1 MNENNKKTYT
11 SAEMR
16 EAADTFWVGG
26 VICEVKDAEGRVV
39 RHIKDDVIKAMLRQA
54 ADLQDDNTRLSTE
67 LRLAHESNLAKD
79 EKERILKSR
88 IDNAE
93 RKVMDLRKELYKFG
107 PKELYDMTA
116 VILDA
121 LKGRGTAK

>member
-1 MNENNKKTYT
+1 MKNPNDKRFT

-16 EAADTFWVGG
+16 KQADM
-26 VICEVKDAEGRVV
+26 CEKDL
-39 RHIKDDVIKAMLRQA
+39 DDEFRSAAMLRQA
-54 ADLQDDNTRLSTE
+54 ADVQDDNTRLSTE
-67 LRLAHESNLAKD
+67 LRWAQDENLAKD
-79 EKERILKSR
+79 EKARIIQSR